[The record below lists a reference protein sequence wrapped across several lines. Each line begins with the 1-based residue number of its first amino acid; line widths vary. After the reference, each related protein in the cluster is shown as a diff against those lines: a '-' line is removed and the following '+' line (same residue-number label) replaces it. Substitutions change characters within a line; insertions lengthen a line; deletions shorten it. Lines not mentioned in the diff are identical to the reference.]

1 MTVSVFQE
9 SVSATN
15 VSRVRR
21 YQRELDAA
29 EERAETAESNL
40 SMIRAKHRT
49 FVTSSSTTL
58 PSGEQVIVKETVTQ
72 EGY

>member
-1 MTVSVFQE
+1 M
-9 SVSATN
+9 SATN

-21 YQRELDAA
+21 FQRELEAA

-49 FVTSSSTTL
+49 FVTSQTTTL
-58 PSGEQVIVKETVTQ
+58 PSGEQVVIKETVTHD
-72 EGY
+72 GTY